1 KENIHIQ
8 EAVIN
13 MQEEQEEWKR
23 EEFEVNNKRQYT
35 GTSRT
40 TIWRKKKEKEL
51 KDGVLTN
58 IQNQTSVDI
67 IQTSPAQSLT
77 SSVNTVTQ
85 PQNPI
90 TFINTKTQSPLV
102 HMQSPTSS
110 SNFLPRVLN
119 DVFVIT
125 ICKFACKSWRYMD
138 AYNKGLVGRSAE

>member
-1 KENIHIQ
+1 MQ
-8 EAVIN
+8 EER
-13 MQEEQEEWKR
+13 EEQEEWER

-77 SSVNTVTQ
+77 SSVDTITQ

-90 TFINTKTQSPLV
+90 ISINIK
-102 HMQSPTSS
+102 
-110 SNFLPRVLN
+110 
-119 DVFVIT
+119 I
-125 ICKFACKSWRYMD
+125 
-138 AYNKGLVGRSAE
+138 